1 MKTQIEQQIKELEN
15 KLSIGVTFGTLSEE
29 EIVNIRQQINEL
41 KKQLINPFLLDTPK
55 VVENKKEEELVEDD
69 IEECEVELPN
79 YFYERWWKV
88 NMSTEEMIMK
98 NKELDYRTLAIIMVN
113 SKYRGET
120 VCNNFEDYSYDDVE
134 NHRYLYKNSIRE
146 NKEELEKLSNNKIKT
161 IQRNINKLAENGDG
175 FIEVCVDDNNK
186 VYYKIYPCPHGELG
200 KNAVGKYV
208 KVDSRI
214 LKYLIQIYNST
225 AIKVYCTL
233 LWATELKDGEL
244 TYDWIVE
251 RVGLSE
257 SGKNNN
263 EIANILNNFYMVG
276 LIERSYYYDTK
287 DLPSGKCIPIKHYK
301 YKVNSFSDFKKIQKQ
316 GGRKIK

>member
-1 MKTQIEQQIKELEN
+1 MNEIKKQIKELESQ
-15 KLSIGVTFGTLSEE
+15 LSIATTFGTLSEE
-29 EIVNIRQQINEL
+29 EIKQLQQQINEL
-41 KKQLINPFLLDTPK
+41 KKQLANPFLADIPK
-55 VVENKKEEELVEDD
+55 KKEEVKIEEDD
-69 IEECEVELPN
+69 DYEVELPS
-79 YFYERWWKV
+79 YFYEAWWKV

-120 VCNNFEDYSYDDVE
+120 VCNNNENYSYDDVE

-161 IQRNINKLAENGDG
+161 IQRNINKLAENGNG
-175 FIEVCVDDNNK
+175 FIEVCVDDSGK
-186 VYYKIYPCPHGELG
+186 VYYKIYPCPHAELG

-251 RVGLSE
+251 RVGLSTKGGNGE
-257 SGKNNN
+257 KTV
-263 EIANILNNFYMVG
+263 ADILHNFYMVG
-276 LIERSYYYDTK
+276 LIERSYHYDTK
-287 DLPSGKCIPIKHYK
+287 DLPDGKCIQVKHYK

>member
-1 MKTQIEQQIKELEN
+1 
-15 KLSIGVTFGTLSEE
+15 
-29 EIVNIRQQINEL
+29 
-41 KKQLINPFLLDTPK
+41 
-55 VVENKKEEELVEDD
+55 
-69 IEECEVELPN
+69 
-79 YFYERWWKV
+79 
-88 NMSTEEMIMK
+88 
-98 NKELDYRTLAIIMVN
+98 MVN

-287 DLPSGKCIPIKHYK
+287 DLPSRKCIPIKHYK